1 MTTTQTSFGLAAFV
15 RCQHN
20 IRLGNLGRYCA
31 SVSLNVTTGEAS
43 LFPHSP
49 GHLAPAA
56 FNWFI
61 FWFLLFSPITLPALE
76 VITNASAT
84 SVAGAIFSACVSLA
98 TAGGCSD
105 EAEEDTSF
113 CLLFFLLLA
122 STVSPFWLFLLSFS
136 LVSFFLCLHQRP
148 WWHPPP
154 VLGSSF
160 TPLSA

>member
-20 IRLGNLGRYCA
+20 IRLGNFGRYCA

-61 FWFLLFSPITLPALE
+61 FWFLLFSPITLPASE

-84 SVAGAIFSACVSLA
+84 GVAGVTFNASETPA
-98 TAGGCSD
+98 T
-105 EAEEDTSF
+105 
-113 CLLFFLLLA
+113 
-122 STVSPFWLFLLSFS
+122 
-136 LVSFFLCLHQRP
+136 
-148 WWHPPP
+148 
-154 VLGSSF
+154 LGEQSCIWRGAF
-160 TPLSA
+160 GLGK